1 MRHTKENDMNTKTKR
16 SVLFSSKFII
26 LLILFVG
33 LFVAFCTGVAK
44 AVRCSVQTTGVIVGH
59 EQSYHGSAK
68 YYPVIQY
75 TADGQTYKQKS
86 DSSSNIRLG
95 TGNQIKVKYNPN
107 NPSEFTIGMDYW
119 LFPLA
124 IIIMIGSVI
133 AMLAL
138 LGIIR
143 PKRR

>member
-1 MRHTKENDMNTKTKR
+1 M
-16 SVLFSSKFII
+16 
-26 LLILFVG
+26 FVG
-33 LFVAFCTGVAK
+33 LFVAFCTSAAK
-44 AVRCSVQTTGVIVGH
+44 TARCSVQTTGVVVGH
-59 EQSYHGSAK
+59 EHNYHGSAK
-68 YYPVIQY
+68 YYPIIQY
-75 TADGQTYKQKS
+75 TADGQTYKQKA

-107 NPSEFTIGMDYW
+107 NPSEFTISMDYW

-133 AMLAL
+133 AL